1 MFLLNFIPDALIL
14 WVVNAILISGIV
26 GTIVSFF
33 FGFFARFI
41 PQLYAIRMPLQIIS
55 LILLIG
61 GVYFKGGVGVEME
74 WRARV
79 AQLEAQIKESEAKS
93 KETNI
98 QIQKVYVD
106 KVKVVK
112 EKQIVVQE
120 KIVEKEKIIDAECK
134 VVPETIIKTAAFE
147 VERFAK
153 LFAVKVFVPE
163 SQVPSW
169 FSRRTL
175 IMPTPP

>member
-1 MFLLNFIPDALIL
+1 MFLLNFIPDALIV
-14 WVVNAILISGIV
+14 WVVNAVLISGIV

-61 GVYFKGGVGVEME
+61 GVYLKGGVGVEME
-74 WRARV
+74 WRAKV
-79 AQLEAQIKESEAKS
+79 SELEAKLVEAETKSAVVNETIK
-93 KETNI
+93 T
-98 QIQKVYVD
+98 VYVD
-106 KVKVVK
+106 KVRVVK

-134 VVPETIIKTAAFE
+134 IVPETFDILNEAA
-147 VERFAK
+147 AG
-153 LFAVKVFVPE
+153 VKK
-163 SQVPSW
+163 
-169 FSRRTL
+169 
-175 IMPTPP
+175 